1 MILITQNDVTHLWKV
16 VVNGGN
22 GGNGGDVIERII
34 ERASVCMFSISVMF
48 SAIIVQHVMFS
59 ASLDTLGHLFL
70 EPLPKI
76 EPYVSATRT
85 EVPSSPA
92 HGAGVNES
100 NGKQSRY
107 ALLSNKERLLL
118 RKQALKMRKRH
129 VLAVGKGNNVS
140 GVAKTNKTHFN
151 RVIHGIIEEIEESI
165 RKSTFVK
172 DFDLI
177 GILSLHTKCTE
188 LVEHL
193 VTGNEN
199 NYPKVVKVL
208 QDVLEIVTNDMMRNG
223 SSVLSPHLKE
233 EVKFSKRELKADQDY
248 VSIGFYMQ
256 KIFPVD
262 WENYVQKDNWYQL
275 ITEEM
280 VMSLADPGLASKSIM
295 THNRPAVHIAV
306 SMLELQQVPSWMSAV
321 FDDSCIS
328 GIIQNLS
335 PAIPG
340 GWTGVDGKE
349 VDIFIHIVY
358 SSFWLHQFVL
368 EKGTSDDQKEK
379 K

>member
-1 MILITQNDVTHLWKV
+1 MFLYGYTELVELW
-16 VVNGGN
+16 
-22 GGNGGDVIERII
+22 E
-34 ERASVCMFSISVMF
+34 
-48 SAIIVQHVMFS
+48 Q
-59 ASLDTLGHLFL
+59 
-70 EPLPKI
+70 
-76 EPYVSATRT
+76 
-85 EVPSSPA
+85 
-92 HGAGVNES
+92 
-100 NGKQSRY
+100 
-107 ALLSNKERLLL
+107 
-118 RKQALKMRKRH
+118 
-129 VLAVGKGNNVS
+129 
-140 GVAKTNKTHFN
+140 
-151 RVIHGIIEEIEESI
+151 VIHGIIEEIEESI

-172 DFDLI
+172 EFDLT
-177 GILSLHTKCTE
+177 GILCLHAKCIE

-208 QDVLEIVTNDMMRNG
+208 QDLIVINDMMRNG
-223 SSVLSPHLKE
+223 SSVLSPNLKE
-233 EVKFSKRELKADQDY
+233 EVKFSKKELKADQDY

-256 KIFPVD
+256 KIFPAMAVD
-262 WENYVQKDNWYQL
+262 WENYVQKDNWYRL
-275 ITEEM
+275 ITKEM
-280 VMSLADPGLASKSIM
+280 AMSLTDPGLASKSIM

-335 PAIPG
+335 PGNITREMVLLFLELLQSGHLNSKHIACLNKLFQVKHRVSFSNV
-340 GWTGVDGKE
+340 VDLKGTFFANIARW
-349 VDIFIHIVY
+349 VDC